1 MGAWTTDFNYR
12 ATLAPSPR
20 ATVFIVFA
28 GGATVALVVFLS
40 LVPILKLAAIAWVGA
55 TCLAAC
61 RSVAARRWNL
71 VLRGAAIDL
80 RDERGE
86 WRTGQVQDGSFVAP
100 WLTIVRW
107 RVAGERFDRTVAI
120 LPDMLDAARFR
131 ELRVLLRHQPGTDPS
146 FLSKER

>member
-1 MGAWTTDFNYR
+1 MDAWTADFNYR
-12 ATLAPSPR
+12 AALARSPR
-20 ATVFIVFA
+20 AGVFIFFA
-28 GGATVALVVFLS
+28 GCATVALVGFLS
-40 LVPILKLAAIAWVGA
+40 LVPLMKVAAIAWVGA

-61 RSVAARRWNL
+61 RGVALRRRDL
-71 VLRGAAIDL
+71 VLRGAAIRL
-80 RDERGE
+80 REERGE

-107 RVAGERFDRTVAI
+107 RAAGERFDRTVAI
-120 LPDMLDAARFR
+120 LPDMIDAAQFR

>member
-40 LVPILKLAAIAWVGA
+40 LVPLLRLAAIAWVGA

-61 RSVAARRWNL
+61 RSVAARRRDL

-80 RDERGE
+80 RDEGGE
-86 WRTGQVQDGSFVAP
+86 WRTGQLRDGSFVAP

-107 RVAGERFDRTVAI
+107 RAAGERFDRTVAI
-120 LPDMLDAARFR
+120 LPDMIDAARFR